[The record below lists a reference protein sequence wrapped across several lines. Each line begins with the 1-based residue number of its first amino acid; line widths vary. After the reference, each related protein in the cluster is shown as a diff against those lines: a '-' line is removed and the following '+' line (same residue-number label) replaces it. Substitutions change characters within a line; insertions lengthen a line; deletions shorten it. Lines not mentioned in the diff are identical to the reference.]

1 MRAVV
6 CVLIVLAAA
15 GFLTATGYP
24 ARAQS
29 CDDETIESVSDDG
42 RIITT
47 ISGEKFRVSS
57 ADRSDT
63 ELWQTGDDILICD
76 DDTEIVNKDENNERV
91 SVRRIR

>member
-15 GFLTATGYP
+15 SFVAATGFP
-24 ARAQS
+24 VRAQS

-47 ISGEKFRVSS
+47 ISGEKFRVSA

-63 ELWQTGDDILICD
+63 ALWQTGDDILICE
-76 DDTEIVNKDENNERV
+76 DDTEIVNKDENGERA